1 MEEGDEG
8 PRKGVLGVVEEGRSL
23 HETTADRAAG
33 A

>member
-23 HETTADRAAG
+23 QTADRAAG